1 VPVWAYEFQAVRGL
15 LLDLAARQLPC
26 RGSASEDLA
35 ARDIG
40 RIRDLEKSLGV
51 SLFDRSERGVRLT
64 AKCNEL
70 LQYATQFMALAADIR
85 QRVDAQGALSGR
97 VRFGATNIHALTWLP
112 SLIERVSRSHRGI
125 LVEVAV
131 DTSETMQLL
140 LERGSLDMAVI
151 AGPIESAKLKT
162 ETVGR
167 VANAF
172 VASPKL
178 TLPVEPMAARD
189 HARWAIISDRPGTHL
204 HNATKEWFREEDAEP
219 RQLHSCSH
227 LPTRIH
233 FSPPKDSG
241 SRSPRALQCIGSSRK
256 ARSSSLPRFV
266 PRRISTIS
274 SPIRRTAFRLAIASS
289 PRRRSLCSR
298 RNPILNPIMPR
309 PTTGDADRA
318 IGSSLS
324 VSDQGR

>member
-1 VPVWAYEFQAVRGL
+1 MNFKQYEAYYWISRLGSFHA
-15 LLDLAARQLPC
+15 AARHLKTSQPAI
-26 RGSASEDLA
+26 SA
-35 ARDIG
+35 
-40 RIRDLEKSLGV
+40 RIRDLERSLGV

-64 AKCNEL
+64 AKGNEL
-70 LQYATQFMALAADIR
+70 LQYAAQFMALAADIR
-85 QRVDAQGALSGR
+85 QRVGTQEALFGR

-112 SLIERVSRSHRGI
+112 SLIERVSRSHPGI

-140 LERGSLDMAVI
+140 LERGLLDMAVI

-178 TLPVEPMAARD
+178 NLPVEPMTARD
-189 HARWAIISDRPGTHL
+189 LAQWAIISDRPGTHL
-204 HNATKEWFREEDAEP
+204 HNATMEWFREEGAEP

-233 FSPPKDSG
+233 LATEGFG
-241 SRSPRALQCIGSSRK
+241 IALA
-256 ARSSSLPRFV
+256 ARSAVHRELTQGSLELVATLRPAPHLDYFLAYSANGLSACD
-266 PRRISTIS
+266 RIVAE
-274 SPIRRTAFRLAIASS
+274 TALALLAQKPDLESYYASADD
-289 PRRRSLCSR
+289 RRRR
-298 RNPILNPIMPR
+298 A
-309 PTTGDADRA
+309 GDR
-318 IGSSLS
+318 
-324 VSDQGR
+324 V